1 MTDPGWNTR
10 IRTLTDW
17 ILLAGFCAF
26 LLFYGLGS
34 FGLIGADEPRYAQV
48 AREMLERHDW
58 ITPTLGGIPWLEKPA
73 LYYWEAMLS
82 YRIFGVSDW
91 AARVPSAVDAT
102 LMVFAVYFFL
112 RRFRPGSH
120 LDGALILAS
129 SAGIIGFARAASMDM
144 PLTATLA
151 IALLSWFAWHESQN
165 SRCLAIFY
173 AFLALSTLAKGPVA
187 PFLAAVIIFLFAV
200 AKGDLPLL
208 KRTLWI
214 PGIALFLLIAAPW
227 YVAVQ
232 IRNPQFFREFILE
245 HNLARFGSNL
255 YHHPEPFWYYLPVM
269 LLGLVPWSVLAV
281 AAMWETTRAWLS
293 EKREMLR
300 SEDAFNAFLLIWL
313 TIPLI
318 FFSFSQSKLP
328 GYIVPAIPAGAL
340 LLAEFVRR
348 NAADNE
354 RPNFLWIIGHA
365 ILSGALIVPTLM
377 IVYIFQQRHLP
388 WNRATEVSCVLAA
401 ILAAGIAITLLR
413 SPGLRLLRFVTLIPV
428 VLSVAALLRI
438 GAPVLDDT
446 LSARPL
452 LADIARMEDVNALPP
467 LAVFAVPRET
477 EYGLTFYRNQVML
490 HYEPGKLPP
499 QTHIVVAPE
508 AGRELIRKVL
518 RNRRVSYL
526 GTFQPQKMDYYW
538 VAQAGSY

>member
-1 MTDPGWNTR
+1 MTGSGWNAR
-10 IRTLTDW
+10 LRTLTDW
-17 ILLAGFCAF
+17 VLLAGFCAF

-58 ITPTLGGIPWLEKPA
+58 ITPTLGGVPWLEKPA

-82 YRIFGVSDW
+82 YRVFGVSDW
-91 AARVPSAVDAT
+91 AARVPSAIDGT

-120 LDGALILAS
+120 LDGALIVAS

-151 IALLSWFAWHESQN
+151 IALLSWYAWYESQN
-165 SRCLAIFY
+165 SRYLSLFY
-173 AFLALSTLAKGPVA
+173 AFLALGTLAKGPVA
-187 PFLAAVIIFLFAV
+187 LFLAVVIIGTFAL
-200 AKGDLPLL
+200 AKGDLSMV
-208 KRTLWI
+208 KRMLWL
-214 PGIALFLLIAAPW
+214 PGILLFLVIAAPW
-227 YVAVQ
+227 YIAVQ
-232 IRNPQFFREFILE
+232 IKNPPFFREFILE
-245 HNLARFGSNL
+245 HNLARFGTNL

-269 LLGLVPWSVLAV
+269 LLGLVPWSVLAI
-281 AAMWETTRAWLS
+281 AATWETARAWLA

-300 SEDAFNAFLLIWL
+300 SEDAFDAFLLIWMVV
-313 TIPLI
+313 PLV

-328 GYIVPAIPAGAL
+328 GYIVPALPAGAL
-340 LLAEFVRR
+340 LLAEYVRR
-348 NAADNE
+348 HTADNE
-354 RPNFLWIIGHA
+354 RPNFLWIVGHA
-365 ILSGALIVPTLM
+365 VLAASLIVPTLM
-377 IVYIFQQRHLP
+377 IVYILQQHHLP

-401 ILAAGIAITLLR
+401 ILAAGLTITLLR

-438 GAPVLDDT
+438 GAPVLDDA

-477 EYGLTFYRNQVML
+477 EYGLTFYRNQAML
-490 HYEPGKLPP
+490 QYEPGKLPP
-499 QTHIVVAPE
+499 QTHIVVAPQ
-508 AGRELIRKVL
+508 AARELIRKVL

>member
-1 MTDPGWNTR
+1 MINSGWNTR
-10 IRTLTDW
+10 IRAVTDW
-17 ILLAGFCAF
+17 LLLAGLCAF
-26 LLFYGLGS
+26 LFFYGLGS

-58 ITPTLGGIPWLEKPA
+58 ITPTLGGVPWLEKPA

-82 YRIFGVSDW
+82 YRVFGASDW
-91 AARVPSAVDAT
+91 AARVPSAIDAT

-120 LDGALILAS
+120 LDGALIVAS

-144 PLTATLA
+144 PLTASLA
-151 IALLSWFAWHESQN
+151 IALLAWYAWHESQSN
-165 SRCLAIFY
+165 RHLGLFY
-173 AFLALSTLAKGPVA
+173 AFLALGTLAKGPVA
-187 PFLAAVIIFLFAV
+187 PFLAVVIIGIFVL
-200 AKGDLPLL
+200 AKGDLSLV
-208 KRTLWI
+208 KRTLWL
-214 PGIALFLLIAAPW
+214 PGLLLFLLIAAPW
-227 YVAVQ
+227 YIAVQ
-232 IRNPQFFREFILE
+232 LKNPQFFREFILE
-245 HNLARFGSNL
+245 HNLARFGTNL
-255 YHHPEPFWYYLPVM
+255 YHHPEPFWYYLPVI
-269 LLGLVPWSVLAV
+269 LLGLVPWSVLVV
-281 AAMWETTRAWLS
+281 AATWEIAGAWIA

-300 SEDAFNAFLLIWL
+300 SEDAFNAFLLIWM
-313 TIPLI
+313 TVPAV

-328 GYIVPAIPAGAL
+328 GYIVPALPAGAL
-340 LLAEFVRR
+340 LLAEYVRR
-348 NAADNE
+348 KTVDNE
-354 RPNFLWIIGHA
+354 RPSFLWIIGHA
-365 ILSGALIVPTLM
+365 ILAASVIVPTLM
-377 IVYIFQQRHLP
+377 IAYILQQHHLP

-438 GAPVLDDT
+438 GAPVLDDA

-477 EYGLTFYRNQVML
+477 EYGLTFYRNQAML
-490 HYEPGKLPP
+490 QYEPGKIPP
-499 QTHIVVAPE
+499 QTHIVVAPQ
-508 AGRELIRKVL
+508 AARELIRKVL
-518 RNRRVSYL
+518 RDRRVSYL

-538 VAQAGSY
+538 VAQAGSL